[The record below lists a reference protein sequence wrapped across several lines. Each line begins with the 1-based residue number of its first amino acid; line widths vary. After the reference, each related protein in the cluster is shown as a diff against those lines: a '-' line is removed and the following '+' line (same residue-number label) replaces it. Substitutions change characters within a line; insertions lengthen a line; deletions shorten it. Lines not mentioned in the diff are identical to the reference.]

1 MTGLSARKS
10 SASDAVLAPGDG
22 ELHLWFHRQQGFAGS
37 ESFQREVL
45 SRYAGVAPADLEFTK
60 GPNGKPALSHPHLPI
75 AFNVSNCRDRQ
86 VLAVSDGCAV
96 GVDLEYCDPRR
107 DIERLARRYFSVGEL
122 HQLRSCAGTRQLYR
136 FYDYW
141 TLKEAAIKAGG
152 GSLGREL
159 ESTSF
164 DLTDTACPGDEVTPG
179 CITALTS
186 AIEGQAWFGL
196 LQPFDDY
203 RLAICCVA
211 SQDFSAGVCRFDW
224 PVDTPKA
231 PSIRLLAA
239 SGIDRITAGFASL

>member
-10 SASDAVLAPGDG
+10 SASNALLAPGDG
-22 ELHLWFHRQQGFAGS
+22 ELHLWFHRQQEFAGS

-60 GPNGKPALSHPHLPI
+60 GPNGKPALSFPHLSI

-86 VLAVSDGCAV
+86 VLAVSAGCAV

-107 DIERLARRYFSVGEL
+107 EVERLARRYFSAGEL
-122 HQLRSCAGTRQLYR
+122 HQLLSCADARQLYR

-159 ESTSF
+159 ENTSF
-164 DLTDTACPGDEVTPG
+164 DLTEPACLDEEFTPG

-186 AIEGQAWFGL
+186 AIEGRAWFGL
-196 LQPFDDY
+196 LQPFEDY

-211 SQDFSAGVCRFDW
+211 SQDFATGIRQFNW
-224 PVDTPKA
+224 PQKNSEA
-231 PSIRLLAA
+231 CSIKLLAA
-239 SGIDRITAGFASL
+239 SDADKNTAEAASL